1 MYSLRTDR
9 TLPHVN
15 KQTEYSLLNIQ
26 MVIDIVSMCQIF
38 PPFFSKVSDKKV
50 GWRKDFC
57 DGKSDGIGKMAE
69 NWRKMD
75 GKK

>member
-1 MYSLRTDR
+1 
-9 TLPHVN
+9 
-15 KQTEYSLLNIQ
+15 
-26 MVIDIVSMCQIF
+26 MCQIF

-69 NWRKMD
+69 NWRKMTEKNIVSKVLE
-75 GKK
+75 G